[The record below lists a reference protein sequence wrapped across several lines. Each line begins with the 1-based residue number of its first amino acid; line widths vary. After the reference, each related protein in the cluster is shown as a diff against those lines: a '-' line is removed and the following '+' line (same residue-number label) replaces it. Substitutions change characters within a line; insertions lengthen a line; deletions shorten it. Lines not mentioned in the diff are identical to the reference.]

1 MKKAL
6 IQILMALWPM
16 CMVMADVLPFPE
28 DTIAYNDRFNNRQW
42 VRFDAEGFLHITYT
56 GQYGTDSQTRDIYY
70 VNNKSGA
77 FVTTQVTDTG
87 VDNNYSSF
95 VLDDE
100 GNVHMVYIQRDQS
113 NMFQLVYQH
122 NSDGD
127 FSEPVWITAGS
138 NKATPH
144 IAIGPDNVLHFV
156 YYEFNA
162 NPPNYAF
169 YTTYDPATGT
179 SGPVT
184 QLNGVHSPPSGENDI
199 HVGVDSDNVAHVVL
213 REGSSWGGTLRYYNN
228 LSGQMEEEVTPVN
241 ETIEYPVMT
250 IDHDDKV
257 HILYRRNSDKRL
269 AYFTRD
275 KNDGFSDVVAAT
287 PPGTGLP
294 SFYRTVATDA
304 EGRFYFTYQNSQA
317 AAPVGFFLVS
327 GYGGVFEEPILV
339 WNDPE
344 GLYLLRNSNSV
355 AARGDGEIAV
365 FYAPSASRDGQI
377 VCDIFMKK
385 GFLFAEEEPLIEIS
399 PASLAFGEVE
409 TGTSAELT
417 LMVYNHG
424 PVTLN
429 LLDLQFSDDVF
440 FCPTDGPHWVEPFG
454 SLALPVVFF
463 PEEEGVYNET
473 LTIVSDAA
481 NAPEVTVNLSGEGV
495 HYYAIIDVWES
506 YHFYNVLVN
515 TTAEGV
521 TGGYSDGNIDLVI
534 HYVEI
539 TGEDVQAFDFQAD
552 LPMTVPPGEHAD
564 ILVFFSPDEVREYS
578 ANLVIHSNAENCEVC
593 GIALIGHAIP
603 DETSLSE
610 PEAVISIYPNPARE
624 NLHIESDKPI
634 ESIRLIDMLGKTVYS
649 AQFSDHSH
657 FIDVTG
663 MHAGLY
669 FLQIVSRSETVTY
682 RVQVVR

>member
-1 MKKAL
+1 MKQVLFA
-6 IQILMALWPM
+6 ILMALLPL
-16 CMVMADVLPFPE
+16 CKVMADVLPFPE

-56 GQYGTDSQTRDIYY
+56 GQYGTDSQTRNIYY
-70 VNNKSGA
+70 VTDKSGE

-122 NSDGD
+122 NSDGE
-127 FSEPVWITAGS
+127 FSEPVWITAGT

-144 IAIGPDNVLHFV
+144 IAMGPDNVLHFV
-156 YYEFNA
+156 FYEFNA

-179 SGPVT
+179 SGPIV
-184 QLNGVHSPPSGENDI
+184 QLNNVHSPPSGENDI
-199 HVGVDSDNVAHVVL
+199 HVVVDSDNVAHVVL

-228 LSGQMEEEVTPVN
+228 LSGQMEEEATPVN
-241 ETIEYPVMT
+241 ESIEYPAMT
-250 IDHDDKV
+250 IDQNDKV

-344 GLYLLRNSNSV
+344 GLYILRNSNSV

-365 FYAPSASRDGQI
+365 FYAPSASRDGLI
-377 VCDIFMKK
+377 VSDIFMKK
-385 GFLFAEEEPLIEIS
+385 GFLFADEEPLIDVS
-399 PASLAFGEVE
+399 PTSLAFGEVE
-409 TGTSAELT
+409 TGTSSELT

-440 FCPTDGPHWVEPFG
+440 FCPTDGPHWVDPYG
-454 SLALPVVFF
+454 SLALPIVFF

-481 NAPEVTVNLSGEGV
+481 NEPEVVINLSGEGV
-495 HYYAIIDVWES
+495 HYYAEIDVWES
-506 YHFYNVLVN
+506 HQFYGVLVN

-521 TGGYSDGNIDLVI
+521 TGGYSSGNIDLVI
-534 HYVEI
+534 HHVEI
-539 TGEDVQAFDFQAD
+539 TGEDVHAFDFQAD

-564 ILVFFSPDEVREYS
+564 ILVFFSPDEAREYN
-578 ANLVIHSNAENCEVC
+578 AYLVIHSNAEQCGVC
-593 GIALIGHAIP
+593 GIWLYGEAIP
-603 DETSLSE
+603 DETSVYE
-610 PEAVISIYPNPARE
+610 VDTTVDIFPNPASGF
-624 NLHIESDKPI
+624 ITIKSGAI
-634 ESIRLIDMLGKTVYS
+634 FESIRLIDMLGKTVYG
-649 AQFSDHSH
+649 ADFSGYHH
-657 FIDVTG
+657 TIDVTG
-663 MHAGLY
+663 IHPGLY